1 MISSYVYLAGCG
13 LQSISVWLMS
23 LIMKCEAG
31 TAGMPGKGESGSF
44 FFRVHILIGKKVV
57 HNVTYTGHN

>member
-1 MISSYVYLAGCG
+1 MISSYVYLAGSG

-23 LIMKCEAG
+23 LTTKCEAG

-44 FFRVHILIGKKVV
+44 FLRVHILMGKNVI